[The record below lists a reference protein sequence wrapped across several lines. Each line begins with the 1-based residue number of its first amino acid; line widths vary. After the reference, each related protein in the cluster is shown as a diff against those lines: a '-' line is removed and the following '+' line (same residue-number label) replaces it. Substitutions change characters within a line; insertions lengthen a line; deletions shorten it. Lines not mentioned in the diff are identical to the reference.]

1 MCCTTI
7 KYVMWVV
14 KACQYACGEHIQWSM
29 FTDRL
34 QDRQHNDKV
43 SYVYRKIGL
52 LQFYLHIFSISL
64 CLYGNFFV
72 FVFDKYVYTE

>member
-14 KACQYACGEHIQWSM
+14 KACQYACREHIQWSM

-43 SYVYRKIGL
+43 SYA
-52 LQFYLHIFSISL
+52 
-64 CLYGNFFV
+64 
-72 FVFDKYVYTE
+72 YTK

>member
-14 KACQYACGEHIQWSM
+14 KACKYACIEHIQWSI

-34 QDRQHNDKV
+34 RDRQHNDKV
-43 SYVYRKIGL
+43 SYVYTK
-52 LQFYLHIFSISL
+52 
-64 CLYGNFFV
+64 
-72 FVFDKYVYTE
+72 